1 MAIQKMI
8 DVLIIS
14 SGKSCHDNPRAR
26 LFSYERDRENKQDR
40 KEYWDTYRELVEKNK
55 QETLF
60 YYVWTSHKSEN
71 HSYPL
76 EEIVAK
82 FFIPE
87 HLLKLS
93 YTHIYFYV

>member
-1 MAIQKMI
+1 MGNRVTIIQGL
-8 DVLIIS
+8 DYSLT
-14 SGKSCHDNPRAR
+14 RET
-26 LFSYERDRENKQDR
+26 ERTNKTE
-40 KEYWDTYRELVEKNK
+40 KNTKDTYRELVEKNK

-76 EEIVAK
+76 EIVAK